1 MPCSLDFLIQIVK
14 HGDMENLRTTR
25 DISAACSVTRAAVAI
40 WREMGLPYHA
50 LGPRRFVYDADSVA
64 SFLDERL
71 PERAKLWRK
80 YEASR

>member
-1 MPCSLDFLIQIVK
+1 
-14 HGDMENLRTTR
+14 
-25 DISAACSVTRAAVAI
+25 
-40 WREMGLPYHA
+40 MGLPYHA